1 MLRPDSASGHNI
13 EREEYRPEKTRLGNR
28 LNLNKEVP
36 LRKKSVLLFFGILT
50 SITLLTISCGTS
62 TPSTTKP
69 QQTTAVTTTAATT
82 TPPKTTAAS
91 TKPQYGGTMT
101 VRELTDP
108 LCCDSASN
116 MMMTNTLG
124 LNYVYEQLLK
134 FDWSKGPA
142 GTGEYSNKAYTSP
155 ESQMGPELVES
166 VEKPS
171 PDVWILNIRKGVHYQ
186 MTGTEAGKLV
196 NGREMTADD
205 IVKAYERLIHGPN
218 AAIKV
223 LQPRVAAAMTVE
235 KTGPWQVT
243 MKTPVQPVTA
253 QWWVIEGGGYG
264 FMYPPEL
271 IDKYGD
277 LNNWKNTVGTGPWIL
292 TDWVPGS
299 SVTLERNPNYWGI
312 NPVGPGKGDK
322 LPYADRVRRLI
333 IPDASTFF
341 AAVRTAKMDF
351 AGAVSY
357 DDFSELHRTA
367 SQLEYL
373 EYLGDGFA
381 NAHAVNFN
389 LADKTKPWADKRVR
403 QALMM
408 ATDYDAI
415 VNGYF
420 KGKAEKDTV
429 LVNRNFQ
436 GKGYQPLSTMA
447 QSVQD
452 LYKYNPDKAKQ
463 LLKDAGFPNGFKAEL
478 MVPSV
483 PQEIVDQ
490 GTIIKDMWSKV
501 GVDLTLKPTD
511 NTAMTTLLT
520 RTFAWPDMFYG
531 NFSGGTVAAF
541 AFSLYTYFGYY
552 RGDNR
557 PQFASRTDPNGTPD
571 PVIEAAFAETQKNVY
586 VNWPACYK
594 AVEGIRPY
602 LIENAFRVPFPQPIV
617 YNMWQPWIKNTFG
630 EGGIPAMLKYYW
642 VDQPLKQSLGY

>member
-1 MLRPDSASGHNI
+1 MRKLA
-13 EREEYRPEKTRLGNR
+13 
-28 LNLNKEVP
+28 VP
-36 LRKKSVLLFFGILT
+36 LFCSLVAAIVLL
-50 SITLLTISCGTS
+50 SSCGGGGSTTTS
-62 TPSTTKP
+62 TTPGYTTPTSTQP
-69 QQTTAVTTTAATT
+69 TTAGTTTSDK
-82 TPPKTTAAS
+82 PK
-91 TKPQYGGTMT
+91 YGGSMSI
-101 VRELTDP
+101 RELGDP
-108 LCCDSASN
+108 LCCDSAAN

-134 FDWSKGPA
+134 FDWTKGPA
-142 GTGEYSNKAYTSP
+142 GTGEYSNHAYTSP
-155 ESQMGPELVES
+155 EAQMGPELVES

-171 PDVWILNIRKGVHYQ
+171 PEVWILHIRQGVHYQ
-186 MTGTEAGKLV
+186 KTGTEAGKLV

-205 IVKAYERLIHGPN
+205 IVKTYERLIHGPN

-235 KTGPWQVT
+235 KTGQWEVT

-277 LNNWKNTVGTGPWIL
+277 LNNWKNTVGTGAWMV
-292 TDWVPGS
+292 TDWVIGS
-299 SVTLERNPNYWGI
+299 SVTLKRNPDYWGV
-312 NPVGPGKGDK
+312 NPLGPGKGDQ
-322 LPYADRVRRLI
+322 LPYADKVIRYV
-333 IPDASTFF
+333 IPDTSTALSAF
-341 AAVRTAKMDF
+341 RTGKLDF
-351 AGAVSY
+351 MNTDYETFTEMKTSSPNFQSV
-357 DDFSELHRTA
+357 
-367 SQLEYL
+367 

-389 LADKTKPWADKRVR
+389 LADKTKPWADVRVR
-403 QALMM
+403 QALML
-408 ATDYDAI
+408 ATDYNQL
-415 VNGYF
+415 VNDYF
-420 KGKAEKDTV
+420 QGKADMDTV
-429 LVNRNFQ
+429 LVNRNFL

-452 LYKYNPDKAKQ
+452 LYKYDTDKAKQ

-490 GTIIKDMWSKV
+490 GTILKEMWAKV
-501 GVDLTLKPTD
+501 NVDLTIKPTD

-571 PVIEAAFAETQKNVY
+571 PTIEAAFAETQKNVY

-602 LIENAFRVPFPQPIV
+602 LIENAFRVPFPQPFS
-617 YNMWQPWIKNTFG
+617 YNMWQPWVMNTFG

-642 VDQPLKQSLGY
+642 VDQDLKSLTVK

>member
-1 MLRPDSASGHNI
+1 
-13 EREEYRPEKTRLGNR
+13 
-28 LNLNKEVP
+28 VF
-36 LRKKSVLLFFGILT
+36 LFFGILT
-50 SITLLTISCGTS
+50 SLALLLVSCGPSQS
-62 TPSTTKP
+62 T
-69 QQTTAVTTTAATT
+69 TTTAPKTQTVQPTSATT
-82 TPPKTTAAS
+82 TTTAPKTTAVS
-91 TKPQYGGTMT
+91 DKPKYGGSLT
-101 VRELTDP
+101 VREVTDP
-108 LCCDSASN
+108 LCCDSAAN

-134 FDWSKGPA
+134 FDWAKGPA

-171 PDVWILNIRKGVHYQ
+171 PEVWILNIRKGVHYQ
-186 MTGTEAGKLV
+186 KTDTEAGRLV

-205 IVKAYERLIHGPN
+205 VVKAYERLVHGPN

-223 LQPRVAAAMTVE
+223 LQPRVAAAFVIE
-235 KTGPWQVT
+235 KTGPWQVKFT
-243 MKTPVQPVTA
+243 TPVQPVTA

-277 LNNWKNTVGTGPWIL
+277 LNNWKNTVGTGPWIVS
-292 TDWVPGS
+292 DWVIGS
-299 SVTLERNPNYWGI
+299 SVTLVRNPDYWGT

-322 LPYADRVRRLI
+322 LPYADKIKRMV
-333 IPDASTFF
+333 IPDTSTVL
-341 AAVRTAKMDF
+341 AAFRTGKLDF
-351 AGAVSY
+351 LNSDY
-357 DDFSELHRTA
+357 ETFKDLTA
-367 SQLEYL
+367 TSHKFQSL

-389 LADKTKPWADKRVR
+389 LADKTKPWADVRVR
-403 QALMM
+403 QALML
-408 ATDYDAI
+408 ATDYNSIID
-415 VNGYF
+415 GYF

-452 LYKYNPDKAKQ
+452 LYKYNPDKARQ

-478 MVPSV
+478 MVPTV

-490 GTIIKDMWSKV
+490 GTILKDMWAKV
-501 GVDLTLKPTD
+501 GVDLTLKPTES
-511 NTAMTTLLT
+511 TAMTTLLT

-571 PVIEAAFAETQKNVY
+571 PKIEAAFAETQKNVY
-586 VNWPACYK
+586 VNWPAAYK

-602 LIENAFRVPFPQPIV
+602 LIESAFRVPFPQPFS
-617 YNMWQPWIKNTFG
+617 YNMWQPWIMNTFG

-642 VDQPLKQSLGY
+642 VDQDTKSSMGY